1 VSRFSIRAVVIAAAI
16 LTLAGPSKAAD
27 WDQIVQAAK
36 KEGSV
41 VVYTTGLGA
50 KFHTDIAKSFQDKYG
65 ITVNLL
71 DLRASEV
78 RERVRMETT
87 TNRRVGDVLQLS
99 PVSLADVR
107 DEGSLEELP
116 SMPNESSLQKDFA
129 RNEYSIPSHIY
140 GFGILVNTRLVK
152 PTDEPKSWADLLD
165 DKWRGKILADD
176 FRSPG
181 GGQVFFEV
189 TYDKFGESFHQRL
202 ARQNPVFSRELGNSE
217 RRVALGEYPIRIP
230 QHLTTFKALKGLPV
244 KFIVPEE
251 GLVYIQF
258 NSAILKGAPHPNAAL
273 LLINYYLSR
282 GAQTAIA
289 EAGLA
294 PTIDGITASSSES
307 LVGTKL
313 LGTTHTG
320 QLERMLSLA
329 KQIYK

>member
-1 VSRFSIRAVVIAAAI
+1 VSRFSIRAVVTAAAI

-65 ITVNLL
+65 IKVDLL

-87 TNRRVGDVLQLS
+87 TNRRIGDVLQLS

-107 DEGSLEELP
+107 DEGSLEKLP
-116 SMPNESSLQKDFA
+116 PMPNESSLQKDFS
-129 RNEYSIPSHIY
+129 RDEYSIPSHIY

-202 ARQNPVFSRELGNSE
+202 ARQSPVFSRELGNSE

-282 GAQTAIA
+282 EAQTAIV

-294 PTIDGITASSSES
+294 PTIDGITASSSEN

-313 LGTTHTG
+313 LGTTHSG